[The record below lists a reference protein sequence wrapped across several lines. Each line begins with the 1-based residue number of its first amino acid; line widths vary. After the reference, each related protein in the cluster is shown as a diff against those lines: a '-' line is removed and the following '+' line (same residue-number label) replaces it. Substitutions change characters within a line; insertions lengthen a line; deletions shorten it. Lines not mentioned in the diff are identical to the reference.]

1 MRSSIVRRSNLHII
15 RRRKDYRYFI
25 WNKIVACGKSNMSE
39 ICSGNIAGRICYCW
53 IKRDKISIIV
63 YRLYRR
69 VWGKNIIWSLP
80 RCTCRP
86 HYSCGTSSPSRTGG
100 TGNTSGSGNTLYTL
114 YTLNSLNPLWACRS
128 SRAVYLCTTLDFPLC
143 WVGKPLDCLALNHL
157 DNVVVIL
164 NVINNSL
171 VLVGKIEVNRYF
183 PVLMHPNRFYEFNHN
198 PAVKALNVFVFQK
211 GG

>member
-1 MRSSIVRRSNLHII
+1 MLPCTCHLIFEFRSYYSMTLFVQQFPFLTNILPAAHIFLSFLYLLYDFFQPFCTDSGSVFCLPYIVD
-15 RRRKDYRYFI
+15 RRRTDHQQG
-25 WNKIVACGKSNMSE
+25 A
-39 ICSGNIAGRICYCW
+39 
-53 IKRDKISIIV
+53 DD
-63 YRLYRR
+63 
-69 VWGKNIIWSLP
+69 
-80 RCTCRP
+80 
-86 HYSCGTSSPSRTGG
+86 
-100 TGNTSGSGNTLYTL
+100 
-114 YTLNSLNPLWACRS
+114 S

-143 WVGKPLDCLALNHL
+143 WVGKPLDCLVLNHS

>member
-86 HYSCGTSSPSRTGG
+86 HYSCGTSSPSRAG
-100 TGNTSGSGNTLYTL
+100 
-114 YTLNSLNPLWACRS
+114 
-128 SRAVYLCTTLDFPLC
+128 RAVYLCTTLDFPLC
-143 WVGKPLDCLALNHL
+143 WIGKPLDCLVLNHS

>member
-25 WNKIVACGKSNMSE
+25 WNEIVACGKSNMSE

-86 HYSCGTSSPSRTGG
+86 HYSCGTSSPSRAG
-100 TGNTSGSGNTLYTL
+100 
-114 YTLNSLNPLWACRS
+114 
-128 SRAVYLCTTLDFPLC
+128 RAVYLCTTLDFPLC
-143 WVGKPLDCLALNHL
+143 WVGKPLDCLVLNHS

>member
-1 MRSSIVRRSNLHII
+1 MSNNSIKSWRKQSCITKILQKFVKLIYNISGTGSISNSCCRSN
-15 RRRKDYRYFI
+15 RTCWTGWSCR
-25 WNKIVACGKSNMSE
+25 
-39 ICSGNIAGRICYCW
+39 AG
-53 IKRDKISIIV
+53 
-63 YRLYRR
+63 
-69 VWGKNIIWSLP
+69 WSC
-80 RCTCRP
+80 RTC
-86 HYSCGTSSPSRTGG
+86 
-100 TGNTSGSGNTLYTL
+100 
-114 YTLNSLNPLWACRS
+114 
-128 SRAVYLCTTLDFPLC
+128 RAVYLCTTLDFPLC
-143 WVGKPLDCLALNHL
+143 WVGKPLDCLVLNHS